1 MPAPCDG
8 SVVAVGSPQG
18 QAGTGVGPRVL
29 QPLPKM
35 ATQMENESEDG
46 RSTEGLENEKG
57 VRVAKE

>member
-18 QAGTGVGPRVL
+18 QAGTGVGLHVL
-29 QPLPKM
+29 QPPPKM

-46 RSTEGLENEKG
+46 RSTEGLENE
-57 VRVAKE
+57 